1 MGTKAQGDLKR
12 SETAGLIGS
21 DRVQGTTV
29 YDQDGEKIGTVE
41 KVMID
46 KISGEVA
53 YAVMSFGGF
62 LGMGEK
68 HHPLP
73 WDVLDYDK
81 SKDGYRVSL
90 SKDQLEKAPNY
101 EANREP
107 DWSDPTWDTRVHE
120 YYDPYGVPP
129 R

>member
-1 MGTKAQGDLKR
+1 MSIDTQSDLER
-12 SETAGLIGS
+12 SETADLIGS

-29 YDQDGEKIGTVE
+29 YNRDGEKIGTVE

-68 HHPLP
+68 YHPLP
-73 WDVLDYDK
+73 WGVLAYDQ

-90 SKDQLEKAPNY
+90 SKDQLEKAPTY
-101 EANREP
+101 EGDREP
-107 DWSDPTWDTRVHE
+107 DWSDPTWGSRVHD
-120 YYDPYGVPP
+120 YYGS
-129 R
+129 RL